1 MLLEESSVCMVQSRV
16 RKQETDQKHTRVH
29 WDYCEASQPPALV
42 AESRLSVQ
50 RGYMVAHKPRVRN
63 RTPLGRCKTSCEGA
77 STTRD
82 CLSEK
87 AVGYSGA

>member
-1 MLLEESSVCMVQSRV
+1 MLLEESTVWMVQSCV
-16 RKQETDQKHTRVH
+16 RKQETGHKHTQVH
-29 WDYCEASQPPALV
+29 WDTCDASQPPAFGCIEPAV
-42 AESRLSVQ
+42 CAASVHGSPQ
-50 RGYMVAHKPRVRN
+50 AAVRN
-63 RTPLGRCKTSCEGA
+63 RAPLGRCETSREGA